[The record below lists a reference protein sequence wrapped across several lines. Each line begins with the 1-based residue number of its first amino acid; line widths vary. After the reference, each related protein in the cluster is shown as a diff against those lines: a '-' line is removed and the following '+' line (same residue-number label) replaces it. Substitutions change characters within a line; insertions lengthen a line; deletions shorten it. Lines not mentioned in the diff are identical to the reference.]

1 MPSGGF
7 RILRGAPHPPQ
18 SPDQEREDCVRFT
31 KWICVLLVA
40 VILATVAQPARAEA
54 MDPILISLIV
64 SGAIVV
70 VALIAI
76 LIIANA
82 SEGRRRRGEDTTP
95 PERLVAFQY
104 VVISTQ
110 PIASQLAETESP

>member
-1 MPSGGF
+1 
-7 RILRGAPHPPQ
+7 
-18 SPDQEREDCVRFT
+18 VRLT

-40 VILATVAQPARAEA
+40 VLLATVAQPARAEA
-54 MDPILISLIV
+54 MDPILISLAI

-70 VALIAI
+70 VAIIAI

-82 SEGRRRRGEDTTP
+82 SEGKRRRGEDTTP
-95 PERLVAFQY
+95 PERIVAYQY

-110 PIASQLAETESP
+110 SVGTQPIRTESP

>member
-1 MPSGGF
+1 M
-7 RILRGAPHPPQ
+7 RL
-18 SPDQEREDCVRFT
+18 T
-31 KWICVLLVA
+31 KWICVVLVA
-40 VILATVAQPARAEA
+40 VLLATVAQPARAEA

-95 PERLVAFQY
+95 PGRIVAYQY
-104 VVISTQ
+104 VVIGTQ
-110 PIASQLAETESP
+110 SP

>member
-1 MPSGGF
+1 M
-7 RILRGAPHPPQ
+7 
-18 SPDQEREDCVRFT
+18 RFT

-40 VILATVAQPARAEA
+40 VLLATVAQPARAEA
-54 MDPILISLIV
+54 MDPILISLAI
-64 SGAIVV
+64 SGAIVL

-95 PERLVAFQY
+95 PERIVAYQY
-104 VVISTQ
+104 VVISTR
-110 PIASQLAETESP
+110 PIATESP

>member
-1 MPSGGF
+1 M
-7 RILRGAPHPPQ
+7 
-18 SPDQEREDCVRFT
+18 RFT

-40 VILATVAQPARAEA
+40 VLLATVAQPARAEA
-54 MDPILISLIV
+54 MDPIIISLIV

-95 PERLVAFQY
+95 PERIVAYEY

-110 PIASQLAETESP
+110 PIAAQPVKNESP

>member
-1 MPSGGF
+1 M
-7 RILRGAPHPPQ
+7 
-18 SPDQEREDCVRFT
+18 RFS
-31 KWICVLLVA
+31 KWICVVLVA
-40 VILATVAQPARAEA
+40 VLLATVAQPARAEA
-54 MDPILISLIV
+54 MDPILISLAI

-70 VALIAI
+70 IALIAI

-95 PERLVAFQY
+95 PERIVAYQY

-110 PIASQLAETESP
+110 SVGTQPIRTESP

>member
-1 MPSGGF
+1 
-7 RILRGAPHPPQ
+7 
-18 SPDQEREDCVRFT
+18 VRLT
-31 KWICVLLVA
+31 KWLCVVLVA
-40 VILATVAQPARAEA
+40 VLLATVAQPARAEA
-54 MDPILISLIV
+54 MDPILISMIV

-95 PERLVAFQY
+95 LERIVAYQY
-104 VVISTQ
+104 VGIGTQ
-110 PIASQLAETESP
+110 SP

>member
-1 MPSGGF
+1 M
-7 RILRGAPHPPQ
+7 
-18 SPDQEREDCVRFT
+18 RFT

-40 VILATVAQPARAEA
+40 VLLATVVQPARAEA
-54 MDPILISLIV
+54 MDPILISLAI

-95 PERLVAFQY
+95 LERLVAYQYVVISY

-110 PIASQLAETESP
+110 PIAARPIETESP

>member
-1 MPSGGF
+1 
-7 RILRGAPHPPQ
+7 
-18 SPDQEREDCVRFT
+18 VKFT

-40 VILATVAQPARAEA
+40 VLLATVAQPARAEA
-54 MDPILISLIV
+54 MDPILISLAI
-64 SGAIVV
+64 SGAILVV
-70 VALIAI
+70 GLIAI

-95 PERLVAFQY
+95 PERIVAYQY

-110 PIASQLAETESP
+110 SIGTPPIRAESP

>member
-1 MPSGGF
+1 M
-7 RILRGAPHPPQ
+7 
-18 SPDQEREDCVRFT
+18 RFT

-40 VILATVAQPARAEA
+40 VLLATVAQPARAEA
-54 MDPILISLIV
+54 MDPILISLAI

-70 VALIAI
+70 IAIIAI

-82 SEGRRRRGEDTTP
+82 SEGKRRRGEDTTP
-95 PERLVAFQY
+95 PERIVAYQY

-110 PIASQLAETESP
+110 SIGTQPIRTESP

>member
-1 MPSGGF
+1 M
-7 RILRGAPHPPQ
+7 
-18 SPDQEREDCVRFT
+18 RFS

-40 VILATVAQPARAEA
+40 VLLATVAQPARAEA
-54 MDPILISLIV
+54 MDPILISLAI

-82 SEGRRRRGEDTTP
+82 SDGRRRRGEDTTP
-95 PERLVAFQY
+95 PERIVAYQY

-110 PIASQLAETESP
+110 PIGMQLTETESP

>member
-1 MPSGGF
+1 M
-7 RILRGAPHPPQ
+7 RL
-18 SPDQEREDCVRFT
+18 T
-31 KWICVLLVA
+31 KWICVVLVA
-40 VILATVAQPARAEA
+40 VLLATVAQPARAEA

-82 SEGRRRRGEDTTP
+82 SEGRRRRGEDPTP
-95 PERLVAFQY
+95 PERIVAYQY
-104 VVISTQ
+104 VVIGTQ
-110 PIASQLAETESP
+110 SP

>member
-1 MPSGGF
+1 
-7 RILRGAPHPPQ
+7 
-18 SPDQEREDCVRFT
+18 VRFS

-40 VILATVAQPARAEA
+40 VLLATVVQPARAEA
-54 MDPILISLIV
+54 MDPILISLAI

-70 VALIAI
+70 IAIIAI

-82 SEGRRRRGEDTTP
+82 SEGRRRRSEDTTP
-95 PERLVAFQY
+95 PERIVAYQY

-110 PIASQLAETESP
+110 PIRPQLIQTESP

>member
-1 MPSGGF
+1 
-7 RILRGAPHPPQ
+7 
-18 SPDQEREDCVRFT
+18 VRLT

-40 VILATVAQPARAEA
+40 VLLATVAQPARAEA
-54 MDPILISLIV
+54 MDPILISLAI

-70 VALIAI
+70 IAIIAI

-95 PERLVAFQY
+95 PERIVAYQY

-110 PIASQLAETESP
+110 SVGTQPIRTESP

>member
-1 MPSGGF
+1 
-7 RILRGAPHPPQ
+7 
-18 SPDQEREDCVRFT
+18 VRLT

-40 VILATVAQPARAEA
+40 VLLATVAQPARAEA
-54 MDPILISLIV
+54 MDPILISLAI

-70 VALIAI
+70 IALIAI

-95 PERLVAFQY
+95 PERIVAYQY

-110 PIASQLAETESP
+110 SVGTQPIRTESP

>member
-1 MPSGGF
+1 MRLS
-7 RILRGAPHPPQ
+7 
-18 SPDQEREDCVRFT
+18 
-31 KWICVLLVA
+31 KWICVVLVA
-40 VILATVAQPARAEA
+40 VLLATVAQPARAEA

-82 SEGRRRRGEDTTP
+82 SEGRRRRGEDTAP
-95 PERLVAFQY
+95 PERIVAYQY
-104 VVISTQ
+104 VVIGTQ
-110 PIASQLAETESP
+110 SP

>member
-1 MPSGGF
+1 
-7 RILRGAPHPPQ
+7 
-18 SPDQEREDCVRFT
+18 VRFS

-40 VILATVAQPARAEA
+40 VLLATVVQPARAEA
-54 MDPILISLIV
+54 MDPILISLAI

-70 VALIAI
+70 IAIIAI

-95 PERLVAFQY
+95 PERIVAYQY

-110 PIASQLAETESP
+110 PIGPQPIATESP

>member
-1 MPSGGF
+1 M
-7 RILRGAPHPPQ
+7 RL
-18 SPDQEREDCVRFT
+18 T

-40 VILATVAQPARAEA
+40 VLLATVAQPARAEA
-54 MDPILISLIV
+54 MDPILISLAI

-70 VALIAI
+70 IAIIAI

-95 PERLVAFQY
+95 PERIVAYQY

-110 PIASQLAETESP
+110 SVGTQPIRTESP

>member
-1 MPSGGF
+1 M
-7 RILRGAPHPPQ
+7 
-18 SPDQEREDCVRFT
+18 RFT

-40 VILATVAQPARAEA
+40 VLLATVAQPARAEA
-54 MDPILISLIV
+54 MDPILISLAI

-95 PERLVAFQY
+95 LERLVAYQY
-104 VVISTQ
+104 IVISTQ
-110 PIASQLAETESP
+110 PIAAQPAVATESP

>member
-1 MPSGGF
+1 
-7 RILRGAPHPPQ
+7 
-18 SPDQEREDCVRFT
+18 VRFT

-40 VILATVAQPARAEA
+40 VLLATVAQPARAEA
-54 MDPILISLIV
+54 MDPILISLAI

-70 VALIAI
+70 VAIIAI

-82 SEGRRRRGEDTTP
+82 SEGKRRRGEDTTP
-95 PERLVAFQY
+95 PERIVAYQY

-110 PIASQLAETESP
+110 SIGTPPIRAESP

>member
-1 MPSGGF
+1 M
-7 RILRGAPHPPQ
+7 
-18 SPDQEREDCVRFT
+18 RFT
-31 KWICVLLVA
+31 KWICVLLLA
-40 VILATVAQPARAEA
+40 VLLATVAQPARAEA
-54 MDPILISLIV
+54 MDPILISLAI

-95 PERLVAFQY
+95 PERIVAYQY

-110 PIASQLAETESP
+110 SIATQPIKTESP

>member
-1 MPSGGF
+1 M
-7 RILRGAPHPPQ
+7 
-18 SPDQEREDCVRFT
+18 RFT
-31 KWICVLLVA
+31 KWVCVLLVA
-40 VILATVAQPARAEA
+40 VLLATVVQPARAEA
-54 MDPILISLIV
+54 MDPILISLAI

-95 PERLVAFQY
+95 LERLVAYQYVVISY

-110 PIASQLAETESP
+110 PIAARPIEAESP

>member
-1 MPSGGF
+1 
-7 RILRGAPHPPQ
+7 
-18 SPDQEREDCVRFT
+18 VRLT
-31 KWICVLLVA
+31 KWICVVLVA
-40 VILATVAQPARAEA
+40 VLLATVAQPARAEA

-95 PERLVAFQY
+95 PGRIVAYQY
-104 VVISTQ
+104 VVIGTQ
-110 PIASQLAETESP
+110 SP

>member
-1 MPSGGF
+1 M
-7 RILRGAPHPPQ
+7 
-18 SPDQEREDCVRFT
+18 RFI

-40 VILATVAQPARAEA
+40 VLLATVAQPARAEA
-54 MDPILISLIV
+54 MDPIIISLIV

-95 PERLVAFQY
+95 LERLVAYQY
-104 VVISTQ
+104 VVISKQ
-110 PIASQLAETESP
+110 PIAAESP

>member
-1 MPSGGF
+1 
-7 RILRGAPHPPQ
+7 
-18 SPDQEREDCVRFT
+18 VRFT

-40 VILATVAQPARAEA
+40 VLLATVAQPARAEA

-70 VALIAI
+70 IALIAI

-82 SEGRRRRGEDTTP
+82 SEGHRRRGEDTTP
-95 PERLVAFQY
+95 PERQVAYQY
-104 VVISTQ
+104 VVISAQ
-110 PIASQLAETESP
+110 PIATQAIAVESP

>member
-1 MPSGGF
+1 M
-7 RILRGAPHPPQ
+7 
-18 SPDQEREDCVRFT
+18 RFT

-40 VILATVAQPARAEA
+40 VLLATVAQPARAEA
-54 MDPILISLIV
+54 MDPIIISLIV

-95 PERLVAFQY
+95 LERLVAYQY

-110 PIASQLAETESP
+110 PIATESP

>member
-1 MPSGGF
+1 
-7 RILRGAPHPPQ
+7 
-18 SPDQEREDCVRFT
+18 VRLT

-40 VILATVAQPARAEA
+40 VLLATVAQPARAEA
-54 MDPILISLIV
+54 MDPILISLAI

-70 VALIAI
+70 IAIIAI

-95 PERLVAFQY
+95 PERIVAYQY

-110 PIASQLAETESP
+110 SIGTQPIRTESP

>member
-1 MPSGGF
+1 M
-7 RILRGAPHPPQ
+7 
-18 SPDQEREDCVRFT
+18 RFT

-40 VILATVAQPARAEA
+40 VLLATVAQPARAEA
-54 MDPILISLIV
+54 MDPIIISLIV

-82 SEGRRRRGEDTTP
+82 SEGRRRRGEDPTP
-95 PERLVAFQY
+95 LERLVVAYQY

-110 PIASQLAETESP
+110 PIAAQPVETESP

>member
-1 MPSGGF
+1 M
-7 RILRGAPHPPQ
+7 
-18 SPDQEREDCVRFT
+18 RFT

-40 VILATVAQPARAEA
+40 VLLATVAQPARAEA
-54 MDPILISLIV
+54 MDPILISLAI

-82 SEGRRRRGEDTTP
+82 SEGRRRRGEDPTP
-95 PERLVAFQY
+95 LERLVAYQY
-104 VVISTQ
+104 IVISTQ
-110 PIASQLAETESP
+110 PIAAQPIAAESP

>member
-1 MPSGGF
+1 M
-7 RILRGAPHPPQ
+7 RL
-18 SPDQEREDCVRFT
+18 T

-40 VILATVAQPARAEA
+40 VLLATVAQPARAEA

-95 PERLVAFQY
+95 PERIVAYEY
-104 VVISTQ
+104 VVIRTQ
-110 PIASQLAETESP
+110 PIAAQPVKTESP

>member
-1 MPSGGF
+1 
-7 RILRGAPHPPQ
+7 
-18 SPDQEREDCVRFT
+18 VRFS

-40 VILATVAQPARAEA
+40 VLLATVAQPARAEA
-54 MDPILISLIV
+54 MDPIFISLII

-95 PERLVAFQY
+95 PERIVAYQY

-110 PIASQLAETESP
+110 SIATQPIKTESP

>member
-1 MPSGGF
+1 M
-7 RILRGAPHPPQ
+7 
-18 SPDQEREDCVRFT
+18 RFT

-40 VILATVAQPARAEA
+40 VLLATVVQPARAEA
-54 MDPILISLIV
+54 MDPILISLAI

-70 VALIAI
+70 IAIIAI

-95 PERLVAFQY
+95 LERLVAFQY

-110 PIASQLAETESP
+110 PIVAQPIETESP